1 MSEGDGVNCISW
13 CLCICTIVKLI
24 VFAIILGVSMTWHYH
39 DKTTDSDSMKD
50 YTLTDKVIESTGNYH
65 FCQGLTATSASQP
78 SDPSDATLYLLS
90 SRPVPSL
97 IERLFSAVVATFD
110 FDLSDY
116 NDKSYTWKYN
126 LNTGSV
132 VSLYVCYDD
141 PIYFDYVEFYLI
153 AGQANHNNWVKKN
166 SGCSQCAVDHRVLDS
181 DCQTLKYHINE
192 SALYFFSFFG
202 DDVVDATLYIDFD
215 INRTV
220 YHMPPD
226 GIVHECSFPLDGTSE
241 CSVDIPMSSGYTA
254 LLSLN
259 TTVPVDYSD
268 TANIKMHCQPRVWFY
283 IIIVFVSVLPIIALI
298 SVCICLKVRSKRKQK
313 YSRLQDSQT
322 INTAKSSRRNDR
334 GRGSSKKSETHA
346 PSVYVRRFIIISHFT
361 SYGATQDKS
370 EI

>member
-1 MSEGDGVNCISW
+1 MSDGLK
-13 CLCICTIVKLI
+13 CLNWCICICFVVKTIVI
-24 VFAIILGVSMTWHYH
+24 AIILCVSMTWHYH

-78 SDPSDATLYLLS
+78 SDPSNATLYLLS
-90 SRPVPSL
+90 SCPVPSL
-97 IERLFSAVVATFD
+97 IERLFSAVAATFD
-110 FDLSDY
+110 FDLSDN

-141 PIYFDYVEFYLI
+141 PLSFSEDIEFYLI
-153 AGQANHNNWVKKN
+153 AGQANHNNWVKN
-166 SGCSQCAVDHRVLDS
+166 SGCSCVVDHQVLDS

-192 SALYFFSFFG
+192 SALYFFSFLG
-202 DDVVDATLYIDFD
+202 DEFADATLYIDFD

-268 TANIKMHCQPRVWFY
+268 SANIKMHCQPRVWFY
-283 IIIVFVSVLPIIALI
+283 VVIVFVSILPIVALI
-298 SVCICLKVRSKRKQK
+298 GVCICLKVRSKKKQK
-313 YSRLQDSQT
+313 YSRVQGSQT
-322 INTAKSSRRNDR
+322 INTTRSSRTNDR
-334 GRGSSKKSETHA
+334 RRGSSKKSKPHA
-346 PSVYVRRFIIISHFT
+346 SSVTFKYIFI
-361 SYGATQDKS
+361 SYGATNVQF
-370 EI
+370 EV